1 MPTIG
6 RTDAMENNEPCDV
19 YLTVV
24 ESVHP
29 KSRQIV
35 YKWFDLELVMA
46 TADETV
52 SLQSVASAE

>member
-6 RTDAMENNEPCDV
+6 STDAMENNEPYDV
-19 YLTVV
+19 YLTVIKFI
-24 ESVHP
+24 HP

-35 YKWFDLELVMA
+35 SKWFDFELVMV
-46 TADETV
+46 ETV